1 MEQFKKNKDLYNF
14 FFQNKGDF
22 NDSRVITTKILSAAG
37 LDITK
42 NNQSKILSFIRHLKA
57 RLTTCHHDK
66 KFFEKKYCNWLNNEF
81 KFLTKR
87 TNANNENQSKNEK
100 KQIELTKRET
110 RKGRKEK
117 SFNDCT
123 DRQKRRRVDPFQNYS
138 SEVLMY
144 ATKMKLR
151 SEGNINAS
159 KILEYISTADPDE
172 LQRIRNYCEYPATEV
187 EPYSKEEALALCIDG
202 KLSKHQY
209 GTLRFGAIARN
220 SSLYPSYFQI
230 QKAKLDCY
238 PENRAI
244 TVTDSFAKIKL
255 QDLLDH
261 TIKRIFQ
268 SMPLKIAE
276 PDNFILKTKWGCDGA
291 SGQRQYKQRFENS
304 SDDDANIF
312 LINIVPLELINEGTG
327 CTVWENT
334 TPSSTNYC
342 RPVKFQF
349 IKEST
354 VLIKNEISAMQKEI
368 EKLDTSKCCIDTT
381 EVTVKHHL
389 ILSMIDGK
397 VVNAIC
403 ENKSSMT
410 CYICNGK
417 PTEMNQLEN
426 IYKKNVCKDYYKY
439 GMSILHARIRS
450 FECLLHIAY
459 NLSFKSWYV
468 KSAEN
473 KEKKKKEKERIQ
485 REFREKMG
493 LNVDIVRQGAGTSN
507 DGNTARKFF
516 ENPTMTAE
524 ITRLD
529 ENIIKRFAVI
539 LQAMASGCN
548 INIAKFAQYTADTAK
563 LYVEL
568 YGWYYMSATVHKI
581 LIHGSEIIKSFI
593 VPIGKLSEE
602 AQEARNKD
610 FKRFRENN
618 TRKCSRED
626 TNIDLLHILLISS
639 DPYISSLRNISKRS
653 NKTFFLETMELLK
666 IENPETLNKND
677 KEDDECFDDGSE
689 NEVNSL

>member
-276 PDNFILKTKWGCDGA
+276 PDNFILKTK
-291 SGQRQYKQRFENS
+291 
-304 SDDDANIF
+304 
-312 LINIVPLELINEGTG
+312 
-327 CTVWENT
+327 
-334 TPSSTNYC
+334 
-342 RPVKFQF
+342 
-349 IKEST
+349 
-354 VLIKNEISAMQKEI
+354 
-368 EKLDTSKCCIDTT
+368 
-381 EVTVKHHL
+381 
-389 ILSMIDGK
+389 
-397 VVNAIC
+397 
-403 ENKSSMT
+403 
-410 CYICNGK
+410 
-417 PTEMNQLEN
+417 
-426 IYKKNVCKDYYKY
+426 
-439 GMSILHARIRS
+439 
-450 FECLLHIAY
+450 
-459 NLSFKSWYV
+459 
-468 KSAEN
+468 
-473 KEKKKKEKERIQ
+473 
-485 REFREKMG
+485 
-493 LNVDIVRQGAGTSN
+493 
-507 DGNTARKFF
+507 
-516 ENPTMTAE
+516 
-524 ITRLD
+524 
-529 ENIIKRFAVI
+529 
-539 LQAMASGCN
+539 
-548 INIAKFAQYTADTAK
+548 
-563 LYVEL
+563 
-568 YGWYYMSATVHKI
+568 
-581 LIHGSEIIKSFI
+581 
-593 VPIGKLSEE
+593 
-602 AQEARNKD
+602 
-610 FKRFRENN
+610 
-618 TRKCSRED
+618 
-626 TNIDLLHILLISS
+626 
-639 DPYISSLRNISKRS
+639 
-653 NKTFFLETMELLK
+653 
-666 IENPETLNKND
+666 
-677 KEDDECFDDGSE
+677 
-689 NEVNSL
+689 